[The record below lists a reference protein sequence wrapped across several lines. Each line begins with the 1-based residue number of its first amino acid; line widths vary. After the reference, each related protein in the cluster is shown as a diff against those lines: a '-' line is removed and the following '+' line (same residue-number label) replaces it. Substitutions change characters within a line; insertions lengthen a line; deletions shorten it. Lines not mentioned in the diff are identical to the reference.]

1 MCECVFFYYLIVDVQ
16 VEVPV
21 YAKDAPPLHRPWLS
35 KEMNQSS
42 FYIRNFKIGKD
53 QNIFFE
59 SVKVGSLSQP
69 LYDRR

>member
-1 MCECVFFYYLIVDVQ
+1 
-16 VEVPV
+16 
-21 YAKDAPPLHRPWLS
+21 
-35 KEMNQSS
+35 MNQSS
-42 FYIRNFKIGKD
+42 FYIRNFIIGKD

>member
-21 YAKDAPPLHRPWLS
+21 YAKDAPPLHRPWS
-35 KEMNQSS
+35 VKEMNQSS
-42 FYIRNFKIGKD
+42 FYIRNFIIGKE